1 MGDTLRTANILAAPP
16 PSPPPPP
23 TRPGTTTPALNFA
36 FTPEVMGDPLRI
48 PAGLSHVLMLFFY
61 FPTPPAGTTTPA
73 LNFAFTPEV
82 MGDPLRI
89 PAGTREGCG
98 HYSPPLAVHK
108 YIFFLLGMLG
118 VLLGVKHAT
127 GDLPSPFVTDHNTVV
142 VLIVDLF
149 AYVGALATAKIL
161 QASNNGNMYELMNNI
176 SLLFGTLAVILLA
189 LLLDPGFGWFTLAC
203 WVVSIAIIV
212 TKSYQ
217 NLRRLCTAAVGYV
230 RDKTKELMMRMKGT
244 EEPENQ
250 DGMP

>member
-1 MGDTLRTANILAAPP
+1 MFLCFSFTSLPPRREQQHLLSTLHSHQKLWVILYESQLG
-16 PSPPPPP
+16 PSHRNVISKYLP
-23 TRPGTTTPALNFA
+23 
-36 FTPEVMGDPLRI
+36 
-48 PAGLSHVLMLFFY
+48 S
-61 FPTPPAGTTTPA
+61 
-73 LNFAFTPEV
+73 
-82 MGDPLRI
+82 
-89 PAGTREGCG
+89 TREGCG

-230 RDKTKELMMRMKGT
+230 RDKMKELMMRMRGT